1 MKVRLRL
8 FAALKDSVG
17 KELTEFEL
25 PAAAASVKGL
35 RAQLTRA
42 FPAVAA
48 VLRSSAFAVAA
59 EYVPDDFPLTEGVE
73 VACIPP
79 VSGG

>member
-8 FAALKDSVG
+8 FALAKDILGVPSV
-17 KELTEFEL
+17 EVEL
-25 PAAAASVKGL
+25 PTSSTIADLRQAASEL
-35 RAQLTRA
+35 SPE
-42 FPAVAA
+42 FAA
-48 VLRSSAFAVAA
+48 LARSSMYAVAA
-59 EYVPDDFPLTEGVE
+59 EYVGNEFTLKEGDE